1 MRQVFNKNFCKGIM
15 SSKISQIKILFN
27 ILILLMISFS
37 TLSCD
42 DEISIVVK
50 VPVLNMRE
58 CPSTKCKIL
67 QKLKENEKIQVEEN
81 QGEWS
86 KIKKNDLEGYVI
98 SRSIGEK
105 ESTTNWWWW
114 ILGIIVLIGAAGSTN
129 KKGKKT
135 EKEQS
140 QKTNKKEKIMAQ
152 KVESPKD
159 WSFGGKKE
167 QSQKTNKKE
176 KIMAQKVELPRDWSF
191 DGKKLKPKNG
201 SNNDTWIWN
210 GKRLMPYS
218 GSSRDAWEYNET
230 TGKIWPYLSASLS
243 KTWILTDTQLKPVYG
258 ANSTNTYDRNG
269 QPVAV
274 CIARVIGLF

>member
-42 DEISIVVK
+42 DETSIVVK

-135 EKEQS
+135 E
-140 QKTNKKEKIMAQ
+140 
-152 KVESPKD
+152 
-159 WSFGGKKE
+159 KE